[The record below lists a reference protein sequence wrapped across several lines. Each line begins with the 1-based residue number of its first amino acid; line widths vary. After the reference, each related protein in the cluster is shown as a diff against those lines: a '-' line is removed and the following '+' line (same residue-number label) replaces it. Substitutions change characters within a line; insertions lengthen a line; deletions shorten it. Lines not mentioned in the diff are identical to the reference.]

1 MSVRYGFTVEP
12 RGVTQKLFNQI
23 HNKGVVEVKDAGHAD
38 RLRARPTDADAAL
51 TYAEGVELSA
61 FSADCIPVLIYSPN
75 VVAAVHSGWRGT
87 MHGVVPEVLSRLKH
101 ETDLRVV
108 IGPCIRGCCFEV
120 RQDFVTAMKEMGR
133 PIERYL
139 ETRGE
144 SLYCRL
150 PELLI
155 ETQLEGIPKD
165 RIDTTELRC
174 TVCSQPRLPSFRRNK
189 STDPHIRAWIRR
201 GND

>member
-1 MSVRYGFTVEP
+1 MKATWGFSIEA
-12 RGVTQKLFNQI
+12 RGKTAKLFNQI
-23 HNKGVVEVKDAGHAD
+23 HDKGIVEVDDEAHAD
-38 RLRARPTDADAAL
+38 YLRARPPDADAAF
-51 TYAEGVELSA
+51 TRTPGVELSA
-61 FSADCIPVLIYSPN
+61 FSADCIPLLFHSPQ

-87 MHGVVPEVLSRLKH
+87 MRGVVPALLERLAP
-101 ETDLRVV
+101 ESADLRVV

-120 RQDFVTAMKEMGR
+120 REDFVTAMKESGQ

-139 ETRGE
+139 EKRDG

-155 ETQLEGIPKD
+155 ETQLSGIPKD
-165 RIDTTELRC
+165 RIDTSQLRC

-189 STDPHIRAWIRR
+189 STDPHIRAWVRL
-201 GND
+201 D